1 MFSMQKLIKYSIYT
15 QFITTRDS
23 SSISSNCKGITNL
36 HLKENDNRY
45 FSVYFIWNEEMK
57 TKH

>member
-45 FSVYFIWNEEMK
+45 FSVYFI
-57 TKH
+57 